1 MLAMSITNAD
11 RRARSTLALSVCAIL
26 AALQSG
32 APASAAPAAAAAPA
46 TARPASGVID
56 SVLLRWRAQLK
67 GCGQS
72 AAAELYT
79 LRDVDALVHV
89 AMFEA
94 VNAIERRYTP
104 FTTMIEAPAAASPVA
119 AAAQAAHDVLAAQCP
134 QASVATGAALAA
146 SLAEVADDAA
156 RTAGVEVGRK
166 AAAAVIKAREGS
178 GANGVDPYWPAPSP
192 GAFAYPAT
200 ERGRLWAKMK
210 PWVMTRPD
218 ELRPSPPPA
227 LDSEVFL
234 RDLAEIKRVGG
245 KRAAERTRAQADV
258 ADYWGARDVRIVLRQ
273 LVGLPGRSLVQ
284 DARFLALAEM
294 AWTDTFVSM
303 MDAKYAYYFW
313 RPVTAIRHYAK
324 ASGDAQWEPLVP
336 NPPHPEY
343 TCGHCMSAAAV
354 AAVIEAEFGARMP
367 EIALDEPNTL
377 TRRFTSAIDYADE
390 VGMARLY
397 GGVHYRFSIDA
408 GRAAGLEIGRLAVR
422 RHLTPLSKGR

>member
-1 MLAMSITNAD
+1 MPVINAD
-11 RRARSTLALSVCAIL
+11 QRARNILSLSACAIL
-26 AALQSG
+26 AALQAA
-32 APASAAPAAAAAPA
+32 APASAAPPSAAEGA
-46 TARPASGVID
+46 ARPASGVID

-104 FTTMIEAPAAASPVA
+104 FTTTIEAPAGASPVA

-134 QASVATGAALAA
+134 QASVATGAALSA
-146 SLAEVADDAA
+146 SLSEVADGAGRA
-156 RTAGVEVGRK
+156 AGVEVGRK
-166 AAAAVIKAREGS
+166 AAAEVLKAREGS

-218 ELRPSPPPA
+218 ELRPPPPPA

-245 KRAAERTRAQADV
+245 KRTAERTRAQADV

-303 MDAKYAYYFW
+303 MDAKYAYLFW
-313 RPVTAIRHYAK
+313 RPVTAIRHHAK
-324 ASGDAQWEPLVP
+324 TPGDAQWEPLVP

-422 RHLTPLSKGR
+422 RHLTPLAKGR